1 MQDYDEKAITGITA
15 EVTIAQIEALSSS
28 LHGLKERVLKKL
40 IIGMDLDKVQ
50 EIINTQKEW
59 IGSKK

>member
-1 MQDYDEKAITGITA
+1 MQDYEEKAITGITA
-15 EVTIAQIEALSSS
+15 EVTIAQIEALS
-28 LHGLKERVLKKL
+28 HNMQGLKETVLKKL

-59 IGSKK
+59 TTKR

>member
-40 IIGMDLDKVQ
+40 IIGMDLDRVQ

>member
-1 MQDYDEKAITGITA
+1 MQDYEEKAITGITA

-40 IIGMDLDKVQ
+40 IIGMDLDRVQ

>member
-1 MQDYDEKAITGITA
+1 MQEYEEKAITGITA
-15 EVTIAQIEALSSS
+15 EVTIAQIEALS
-28 LHGLKERVLKKL
+28 HNMQGLKETVLKKL

-59 IGSKK
+59 TTKR

>member
-28 LHGLKERVLKKL
+28 LHGLKDKVLKKL
-40 IIGMDLDKVQ
+40 IIGMDLDRVQ

>member
-1 MQDYDEKAITGITA
+1 MQDYEEKAITGITA

-28 LHGLKERVLKKL
+28 LHGLKEKVLKKL
-40 IIGMDLDKVQ
+40 IIGMDLDRVQ